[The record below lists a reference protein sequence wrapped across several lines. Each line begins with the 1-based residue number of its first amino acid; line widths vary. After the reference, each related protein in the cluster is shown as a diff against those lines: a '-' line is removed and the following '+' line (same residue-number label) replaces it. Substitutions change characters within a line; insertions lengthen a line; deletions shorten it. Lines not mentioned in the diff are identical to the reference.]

1 MKMVGGQREGKR
13 IPGLW
18 SVGRRLAVEDDMRL
32 VAALVESFATKFATA
47 HVVGAAATVV
57 DARVAHVWSCW
68 SG

>member
-1 MKMVGGQREGKR
+1 
-13 IPGLW
+13 
-18 SVGRRLAVEDDMRL
+18 MRL
-32 VAALVESFATKFATA
+32 VAALVESFATRFATA